1 VSESERGFLLR
12 AAKSDARSIRSA
24 KMRDSSDHFCFE
36 TDDLRSEVLDF
47 GKRARAAARA
57 LARMST
63 QRKNAALL
71 AMADQLHA
79 SAGAILRANGKDVE
93 KATADQLSLPVI
105 DRLRLDEKRI
115 QGMAD
120 GIREVAA
127 LEDPAGKIIAEW
139 RRPNGLHISKVRV
152 PIGVIGIIYESR
164 PNVTSDAAVLC
175 TKTGNAVILRG
186 GSESIHSNVAIAEA
200 LRAGAA
206 SAGLPED
213 SILLIPKTG
222 RDAVRHMAEM
232 DQYIDL
238 IVPRGGRALI
248 ETVVSYARMPVIKH
262 YLGVCIAYVDRQAD
276 LDMAVQIVVNAK
288 TQRPGVCNAIE
299 TVLVHREIAAAFFK
313 KIAPILAE
321 KKVEMRADPDSFHEL
336 SALGYQ
342 SLRPARDKD
351 WTTEYLD
358 LILAVRTVDNI
369 EDAITHVERCGSHHS
384 DVIVTRDAARAEKF
398 LNEVDSATVYW
409 NASTRFTDGAEFGF
423 GAEIGISTD
432 KLHARGPM
440 ALEELMT
447 YKYVIRGEGQ
457 IRE

>member
-1 VSESERGFLLR
+1 M
-12 AAKSDARSIRSA
+12 D
-24 KMRDSSDHFCFE
+24 
-36 TDDLRSEVLDF
+36 TDDLGDEVLSC
-47 GKRARAAARA
+47 GRRARAAARA

-63 QRKNAALL
+63 ERKNAALL
-71 AMADQLHA
+71 AMADQLCA
-79 SAGAILRANGKDVE
+79 SANTILQANGKDVE
-93 KATADQLSLPVI
+93 KATTDQLSLPII
-105 DRLRLDEKRI
+105 DRLKLDGKRI
-115 QGMAD
+115 QAMAD
-120 GIREVAA
+120 DIRQVAA
-127 LEDPAGKIIAEW
+127 LEDPVGKVIAEW
-139 RRPNGLHISKVRV
+139 IRPNGLHISKVRV

-186 GSESIHSNVAIAEA
+186 GSESIRSNIAIAEA
-200 LRAGAA
+200 LRAGAV

-213 SILLIPKTG
+213 SILMIPKTD
-222 RDAVRHMAEM
+222 RDAVRHMAGM

-248 ETVVSYARMPVIKH
+248 ETVVNYARMPVIKH
-262 YLGVCIAYVDRQAD
+262 YVGLCIAYVDRDAD
-276 LDMAVQIVVNAK
+276 LDMAVRIVVNAK

-299 TVLVHREIAAAFFK
+299 TVLVHRGIAAPFYK
-313 KIAPILAE
+313 KLAPILAG
-321 KKVEMRADPDSFHEL
+321 KKVEIRADPDGFHQL
-336 SALGYQ
+336 SALNYQ
-342 SLRPARDKD
+342 LLHSARDQD

-358 LILAVRTVDNI
+358 IILAVRIVDNI
-369 EDAITHVERCGSHHS
+369 EDSIAHVEKCGSHHS
-384 DVIVTRDAARAEKF
+384 DVIVNNDAARAEKL

-440 ALEELMT
+440 ALEELTT
-447 YKYVIRGEGQ
+447 YKYVIRGQGQ

>member
-1 VSESERGFLLR
+1 
-12 AAKSDARSIRSA
+12 
-24 KMRDSSDHFCFE
+24 MN
-36 TDDLRSEVLDF
+36 TDDLRNEVLSC
-47 GKRARAAARA
+47 GRRARAAARS
-57 LARMST
+57 LAGISSE
-63 QRKNAALL
+63 RKNGALL
-71 AMADQLHA
+71 AMADQLCA
-79 SAGAILRANGKDVE
+79 SGGTILKENREDVE
-93 KATADQLSLPVI
+93 KATADQLSLAMI

-115 QGMAD
+115 QTIAD
-120 GIREVAA
+120 GIRQVAA
-127 LEDPAGKIIAEW
+127 LEDPVRKVIAEW
-139 RRPNGLHISKVRV
+139 TRPNGLHISKVRV

-186 GSESIHSNVAIAEA
+186 GSESIRSNIAIVEA
-200 LRAGAA
+200 LRAGAV

-213 SILLIPKTG
+213 SILLISKTG
-222 RDAVRHMAEM
+222 RDAVRQMAEM

-248 ETVVSYARMPVIKH
+248 ETVVNYARMPVIKH
-262 YLGVCIAYVDRQAD
+262 YLGLCIAYVDREAD
-276 LDMAVQIVVNAK
+276 LDMAARIVVNAK

-313 KIAPILAE
+313 RIVPTLAE
-321 KKVEMRADPDSFHEL
+321 KKVEIRADAESFHQL

-342 SLRPARDKD
+342 PLHSARDED

-358 LILAVRTVDNI
+358 LVLAARTVEKL
-369 EDAITHVERCGSHHS
+369 EDAIAHVEKCGSHHS
-384 DVIVTRDAARAEKF
+384 DVIITRDAERAERF

-409 NASTRFTDGAEFGF
+409 NASTRFTDGGEFGF

-440 ALEELMT
+440 ALEELTT
-447 YKYVIRGEGQ
+447 YKYVIRGDGQ

>member
-1 VSESERGFLLR
+1 
-12 AAKSDARSIRSA
+12 
-24 KMRDSSDHFCFE
+24 M
-36 TDDLRSEVLDF
+36 DDLRSEVLDF

-57 LARMST
+57 LAQMST
-63 QRKNAALL
+63 ERKNAALV

-79 SAGAILRANGKDVE
+79 SSGAILRANGKDVE
-93 KATADQLSLPVI
+93 KATAEQLSLPMI

-127 LEDPAGKIIAEW
+127 LEDPMGKIIAEW
-139 RRPNGLHISKVRV
+139 TRPNGLHISKVRV

-186 GSESIHSNVAIAEA
+186 GSESIHSNVAIADA
-200 LRAGAA
+200 LRAGAV

-213 SILLIPKTG
+213 SILLIPKAG

-262 YLGVCIAYVDRQAD
+262 YVGVCIAYVDRQAD

-299 TVLVHREIAAAFFK
+299 TVLVHREIAAPFFK
-313 KIAPILAE
+313 KIAPIMAE
-321 KKVEMRADPDSFHEL
+321 KKVEMRADPDSFHQL
-336 SALGYQ
+336 SALSPQ
-342 SLRPARDKD
+342 LPATPSRPQRR
-351 WTTEYLD
+351 LD
-358 LILAVRTVDNI
+358 
-369 EDAITHVERCGSHHS
+369 H
-384 DVIVTRDAARAEKF
+384 
-398 LNEVDSATVYW
+398 
-409 NASTRFTDGAEFGF
+409 
-423 GAEIGISTD
+423 GISRSYPRYS
-432 KLHARGPM
+432 HRGQHRKRDCAHRKM
-440 ALEELMT
+440 WLSS
-447 YKYVIRGEGQ
+447 
-457 IRE
+457 

>member
-1 VSESERGFLLR
+1 
-12 AAKSDARSIRSA
+12 
-24 KMRDSSDHFCFE
+24 M
-36 TDDLRSEVLDF
+36 DDLRSEVLDF

-63 QRKNAALL
+63 ERKNAALV

-79 SAGAILRANGKDVE
+79 SAGVILRANGKDVE
-93 KATADQLSLPVI
+93 KATAEQFSLPMI

-127 LEDPAGKIIAEW
+127 LEDPKGKIIAEW
-139 RRPNGLHISKVRV
+139 TRPNGLHISKVRV

-186 GSESIHSNVAIAEA
+186 GSESIHSNIAIAEA

-213 SILLIPKTG
+213 SISLIPKTG

-248 ETVVSYARMPVIKH
+248 ETVVNYARMPVIKH
-262 YLGVCIAYVDRQAD
+262 YVGICIAYVDRQAD

-299 TVLVHREIAAAFFK
+299 TVLVHREIAAPFFK
-313 KIAPILAE
+313 KLAPILAE
-321 KKVEMRADPDSFHEL
+321 KKVEMRADPDSFLQL
-336 SALGYQ
+336 SALSYQ
-342 SLRPARDKD
+342 PLRPARDED

-358 LILAVRTVDNI
+358 LILATRTVDNI
-369 EDAITHVERCGSHHS
+369 ENAIEHIEKCGSHHS
-384 DVIVTRDAARAEKF
+384 DVIITRDVADAEKF

-457 IRE
+457 IRG